1 MTPSCPQCG
10 KAGRRWYSILPG
22 VRTYRFDCCSKP
34 ITVERA
40 KRTLSPQTLAREY
53 EVKFEP
59 PPTIKPR
66 RLNGAYAK
74 YDRPQIEPPPRRK
87 VTMPFV
93 PGDLEHAL
101 DMLGVKGEAI
111 NADHLA
117 ETD

>member
-1 MTPSCPQCG
+1 MG
-10 KAGRRWYSILPG
+10 LGRLVSIARG
-22 VRTYRFDCCSKP
+22 ARTYRFDCCSTP

-59 PPTIKPR
+59 PPPAPPIKPR

-87 VTMPFV
+87 VTLPFA
-93 PGDLEHAL
+93 PDNLEHAL
-101 DMLGVKGEAI
+101 DMLGIKGEAI